1 MTLAGEAV
9 ADIIRST
16 IHTDGT
22 ASMCSVS
29 LLSDGGSPA
38 SSVFTAMKGLETP
51 WGVSVF
57 KVSADGQ
64 DANVTLT
71 QLSQMVGEARRL
83 RVVSRC
89 MMMVV
94 VSDDRSFLSSFAE
107 LSFQLRLLVWSTRLL
122 VATHLP
128 LQELQ
133 HLHKVLASRNAMLLV
148 TDSSS
153 VSVRCSVYVRLP
165 YSAPGASPLQVA
177 SWTPR
182 RGLVHSSSFTLFPD
196 KYFRFASAPELTI
209 AVIIMAHHDA
219 VVIDDPS
226 SPGGKRLTYSG
237 PITNVIRYLAKSL
250 NFTYRYVMPPDGSYG
265 TKTKDGFWTG
275 MVGLVKRQEA
285 DLAIGPLSITLTR
298 TEAVDFTWPIWYD
311 SSKILAGR
319 GRLEVDPWSFLFPL
333 EPLVWAATLGT
344 LLVLSAVTLLEYP
357 YLYHRRASFFL
368 WLDDTYKFL
377 RIFLQQIVSA
387 GVKGW
392 WRRLMFGAW
401 LWATLVLTRSYSGN
415 LMSLLAVRFS
425 PQPYQTLRHLIN
437 DPSIVMI
444 WQSNSINAEYLR
456 NMKSGIIH
464 EVADLEPKGRVTYMT
479 PMEYMVALDALVK
492 PGTHVLVDVGSTLRH
507 LMAQHFTL
515 TGQCDF
521 YTSREGF
528 LSYISGVISQRDNPI
543 VAAMRNRII
552 ALAESG
558 TFVRWFMTNIPNAT
572 RCLNL
577 PKKFTVRSS
586 LSLTNLWGMYVVLGS
601 GVAVSLLVFWLE
613 VVSVGVLQL
622 GEHRLGVY

>member
-1 MTLAGEAV
+1 MVAGLRSVVTVLVPAVSLSVARLPLPYYTESNTMTLAGEAV

-153 VSVRCSVYVRLP
+153 VSV
-165 YSAPGASPLQVA
+165 
-177 SWTPR
+177 
-182 RGLVHSSSFTLFPD
+182 
-196 KYFRFASAPELTI
+196 RFASAPELTI